1 MNKTE
6 MIDSTQTSAF
16 SKPAANPSVQASIWH
31 KLPDL
36 LALVI
41 LSVGAILMMLPFLWM
56 FSTSLRPIQESFKLP
71 PAWFPTEFHFE
82 TYSAV
87 FSSSVPLV
95 AFALNSVKVT
105 FFVTLGQLI
114 TCSMAG
120 YAFARLRFKGR
131 DLLFSAL
138 LATLMLPYVV
148 IMIPIYVM
156 FSKVGW
162 INTLLPLI
170 VPAYFGDAF
179 FIFLL
184 RQFFRTIPMELE
196 DAARIDG
203 ASRPRVLFQIMV
215 PLARPAIIVV
225 TIQSVLGEWNAFMQ
239 PLIFLTKRSVWTLAL
254 GLNSLQRFETGRDWT
269 HYMMVLG
276 VFMVIPVVIMYFL
289 AQREFIQGI
298 ALTGMKA

>member
-1 MNKTE
+1 MRK
-6 MIDSTQTSAF
+6 
-16 SKPAANPSVQASIWH
+16 SKLISKILGILIVGGGGLIMVLPFIFLISSSFKAANKIYVFPPQII
-31 KLPDL
+31 PDPFRWQNYIEVFENVPVL
-36 LALVI
+36 LYAKNTLVI
-41 LSVGAILMMLPFLWM
+41 TF
-56 FSTSLRPIQESFKLP
+56 FSTIGTVL
-71 PAWFPTEFHFE
+71 
-82 TYSAV
+82 
-87 FSSSVPLV
+87 SSIL
-95 AFALNSVKVT
+95 
-105 FFVTLGQLI
+105 
-114 TCSMAG
+114 AG

-131 DLLFSAL
+131 DTVFSLL

-148 IMIPIYVM
+148 TMIPIYVM

-162 INTLLPLI
+162 VNTLLPLI
-170 VPAYFGDAF
+170 VPSFFGEAF

-203 ASRPRVLFQIMV
+203 ATRLRILFQIMV

-225 TIQSVLGEWNAFMQ
+225 TIQTVLDNWNAFMQ

-276 VFMVIPVVIMYFL
+276 VFMVVPVVVMYFL

-298 ALTGMKA
+298 VLTGMKA

>member
-1 MNKTE
+1 MRRQRTL
-6 MIDSTQTSAF
+6 
-16 SKPAANPSVQASIWH
+16 SKFFGFLIVGGGG
-31 KLPDL
+31 
-36 LALVI
+36 LV
-41 LSVGAILMMLPFLWM
+41 MMLPFIWLI
-56 FSTSLRPIQESFKLP
+56 SSSFKAANKIYVFP
-71 PAWFPTEFHFE
+71 PQLIPDPFRWQNYIEVF
-82 TYSAV
+82 SAV
-87 FSSSVPLV
+87 PVLLYTKNTLLITVFATIGTVLSSVV
-95 AFALNSVKVT
+95 
-105 FFVTLGQLI
+105 
-114 TCSMAG
+114 AG

-131 DLLFSAL
+131 DTIFSLL

-156 FSKVGW
+156 FSKIGW
-162 INTLLPLI
+162 VNTLLPLI

-203 ASRPRVLFQIMV
+203 ASRPRVLFQIMA

-239 PLIFLTKRSVWTLAL
+239 PLIFLTKRNVWTLAL

-276 VFMVIPVVIMYFL
+276 VFMVVPVVIMYFL

-298 ALTGMKA
+298 VLTGMKA

>member
-1 MNKTE
+1 MRR
-6 MIDSTQTSAF
+6 SQTIGKLLGLLIVGGGGLIMLF
-16 SKPAANPSVQASIWH
+16 PFIW
-31 KLPDL
+31 
-36 LALVI
+36 LV
-41 LSVGAILMMLPFLWM
+41 S
-56 FSTSLRPIQESFKLP
+56 SSFKAASKIYVFP
-71 PAWFPTEFHFE
+71 PQLIPDPFRWQNYTEVF
-82 TYSAV
+82 SAV
-87 FSSSVPLV
+87 PVFTYAQNTLIITILATIGTVLSSV
-95 AFALNSVKVT
+95 
-105 FFVTLGQLI
+105 I
-114 TCSMAG
+114 AG
-120 YAFARLRFKGR
+120 YAFGRLRFKGR
-131 DLLFSAL
+131 DLMFSAL

-156 FSKVGW
+156 FSKIGW

-196 DAARIDG
+196 DASRIDG
-203 ASRPRVLFQIMV
+203 AGRLRTLFQIMV

-225 TIQSVLGEWNAFMQ
+225 TIQSILGEWNAFMQ
-239 PLIFLTKRSVWTLAL
+239 PLIFLTKRQVWTLAL

-276 VFMVIPVVIMYFL
+276 VFMVVPVVILYFI

-298 ALTGMKA
+298 VMTGLKA

>member
-1 MNKTE
+1 MRRQRT
-6 MIDSTQTSAF
+6 I
-16 SKPAANPSVQASIWH
+16 SKFLGFLIVGGGG
-31 KLPDL
+31 
-36 LALVI
+36 LVM
-41 LSVGAILMMLPFLWM
+41 LLPFLWLI
-56 FSTSLRPIQESFKLP
+56 SSSFKAANKIYVFP
-71 PAWFPTEFHFE
+71 PQFIPDPFRWQNYIEVF
-82 TYSAV
+82 SAV
-87 FSSSVPLV
+87 PVLLYTKNTLLITVFATIGTVISSVV
-95 AFALNSVKVT
+95 
-105 FFVTLGQLI
+105 
-114 TCSMAG
+114 AG

-131 DLLFSAL
+131 DTIFSLL

-156 FSKVGW
+156 FSKIGW
-162 INTLLPLI
+162 VNTLLPLI

-203 ASRPRVLFQIMV
+203 ASRLRILFQIMV

-239 PLIFLTKRSVWTLAL
+239 PLIFLTKRNVWTLAL

>member
-1 MNKTE
+1 MRRQRT
-6 MIDSTQTSAF
+6 F
-16 SKPAANPSVQASIWH
+16 SQW
-31 KLPDL
+31 LGF
-36 LALVI
+36 LV
-41 LSVGAILMMLPFLWM
+41 VGGGGLVMMLPFLWLI
-56 FSTSLRPIQESFKLP
+56 SSSFKAANKIYTFP
-71 PAWFPTEFHFE
+71 PQFIPDPFRWQNYVEVF
-82 TYSAV
+82 SAV
-87 FSSSVPLV
+87 PVLLYTRNTLIITVFATIGTVLSS
-95 AFALNSVKVT
+95 
-105 FFVTLGQLI
+105 I
-114 TCSMAG
+114 IAG
-120 YAFARLRFKGR
+120 YAFGRLRFKGR
-131 DLLFSAL
+131 DVIFSAL

-148 IMIPIYVM
+148 IMIPVYVM
-156 FSKVGW
+156 FSKLGW

-203 ASRPRVLFQIMV
+203 ASRLRSLFQIVV

-225 TIQSVLGEWNAFMQ
+225 TIQSILGEWNAFMQ
-239 PLIFLTKRSVWTLAL
+239 PLIFLTKRSMFTLAL

-276 VFMVIPVVIMYFL
+276 VFMVVPVLILYFL

-298 ALTGMKA
+298 VMTGLKA

>member
-1 MNKTE
+1 M
-6 MIDSTQTSAF
+6 
-16 SKPAANPSVQASIWH
+16 
-31 KLPDL
+31 L
-36 LALVI
+36 
-41 LSVGAILMMLPFLWM
+41 LPFLWLI
-56 FSTSLRPIQESFKLP
+56 SSSFKAANKIYVFP
-71 PAWFPTEFHFE
+71 PQFIPDPFRWQNYIEVF
-82 TYSAV
+82 SAV
-87 FSSSVPLV
+87 PVLLYTKNTLLITVFATIGTVISSVV
-95 AFALNSVKVT
+95 
-105 FFVTLGQLI
+105 
-114 TCSMAG
+114 AG

-131 DLLFSAL
+131 DTIFSLL

-156 FSKVGW
+156 FSKIGW
-162 INTLLPLI
+162 VNTLLPLI

-203 ASRPRVLFQIMV
+203 ASRLRILFQIMA

-239 PLIFLTKRSVWTLAL
+239 PLIFLTKRNVWTLAL

>member
-1 MNKTE
+1 MYRQRTIGKFLGFL
-6 MIDSTQTSAF
+6 I
-16 SKPAANPSVQASIWH
+16 VGGGG
-31 KLPDL
+31 
-36 LALVI
+36 LVM
-41 LSVGAILMMLPFLWM
+41 LLPFLWLV
-56 FSTSLRPIQESFKLP
+56 SSSFKAANKIYVFP
-71 PAWFPTEFHFE
+71 PQLIPDPLRWQNYIEVF
-82 TYSAV
+82 SAVPVLLYTQNTLIITVLATIGTV
-87 FSSSVPLV
+87 FSSVV
-95 AFALNSVKVT
+95 
-105 FFVTLGQLI
+105 
-114 TCSMAG
+114 AG

-131 DLLFSAL
+131 DTIFSVL

-156 FSKVGW
+156 FSKIGW
-162 INTLLPLI
+162 VNTLLPLI

-203 ASRPRVLFQIMV
+203 ASRPRVLFQIMA

-225 TIQSVLGEWNAFMQ
+225 TIQSILGEWNAFMQ
-239 PLIFLTKRSVWTLAL
+239 PLIFLTKRNVWTLAL

-298 ALTGMKA
+298 VLTGMKA

>member
-1 MNKTE
+1 MRRERT
-6 MIDSTQTSAF
+6 IGQWLGF
-16 SKPAANPSVQASIWH
+16 LIVGGGG
-31 KLPDL
+31 
-36 LALVI
+36 LV
-41 LSVGAILMMLPFLWM
+41 MMLPFLW
-56 FSTSLRPIQESFKLP
+56 LI
-71 PAWFPTEFHFE
+71 
-82 TYSAV
+82 
-87 FSSSVPLV
+87 SSSLKAPQQIYVFPPQFIPDPIRWENYTEVFEAVPVMLYARNTLTITV
-95 AFALNSVKVT
+95 FATIGTVLSS
-105 FFVTLGQLI
+105 I
-114 TCSMAG
+114 IAG
-120 YAFARLRFKGR
+120 YAFGRLRFKGR
-131 DLLFSAL
+131 DVVFSLL

-148 IMIPIYVM
+148 IMIPVYVM

-170 VPAYFGDAF
+170 VPNYFGDAF

-203 ASRPRVLFQIMV
+203 AGRLRSLFQIIA

-225 TIQSVLGEWNAFMQ
+225 AIQSILGEWNAFMQ
-239 PLIFLTKRSVWTLAL
+239 PLIFLTKRSMFTLAL

-276 VFMVIPVVIMYFL
+276 VFMVVPVLILYFL

-298 ALTGMKA
+298 VMTGLKA